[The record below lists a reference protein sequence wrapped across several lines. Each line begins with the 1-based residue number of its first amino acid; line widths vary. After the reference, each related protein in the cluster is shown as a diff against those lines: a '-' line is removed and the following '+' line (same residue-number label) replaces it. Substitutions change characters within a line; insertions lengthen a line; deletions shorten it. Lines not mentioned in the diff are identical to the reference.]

1 MRKVISTMLG
11 LIILTGCIPKNAFQP
26 GPPTFQSWVKFGST
40 DEDVKT
46 QMTACGYRNVYRG
59 DSLDTIEDTA
69 RQQICMFNNG
79 YAKKN
84 GDKGICYQYKD
95 WQTLP
100 ACVEYRNS
108 H

>member
-1 MRKVISTMLG
+1 MKSIGCRINRGLSTIVL
-11 LIILTGCIPKNAFQP
+11 
-26 GPPTFQSWVKFGST
+26 
-40 DEDVKT
+40 
-46 QMTACGYRNVYRG
+46 YRNVYRG